1 MPNQEQQTQSSAPV
15 RLRVALHADLRRFL
29 PRGVHGAFPVELPA
43 GATVTTLLEALG
55 IPDRDSITVGLN
67 GELATRETEL
77 HDSDDITMFSP
88 MEGG

>member
-1 MPNQEQQTQSSAPV
+1 MPNQEQQTQPLPPV

-29 PRGVHGAFPVELPA
+29 PQGVNGAFPVELRT
-43 GATVTTLLEALG
+43 GATVSDLLEALG
-55 IPDRDSITVGLN
+55 IPDRETITVGLN
-67 GELATRETEL
+67 GELAKRDSEL